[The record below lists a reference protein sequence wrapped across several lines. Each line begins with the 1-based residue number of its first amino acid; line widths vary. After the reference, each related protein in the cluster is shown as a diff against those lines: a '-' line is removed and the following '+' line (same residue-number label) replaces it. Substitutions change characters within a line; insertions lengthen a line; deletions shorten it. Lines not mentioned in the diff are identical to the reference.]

1 MLDSRYW
8 ICSRAQSVQRSN
20 ILRSFG
26 RGDRFHA
33 HGQERTKE
41 QNGGAPKLSLS
52 QSFTINP
59 SREAQSECRAKE
71 LKRLR
76 ERHADFT
83 NGDVV
88 QDVRQRDAGHSR
100 DDQNQ
105 VYLRASVKRCADF
118 SKCECK
124 GKQQ

>member
-59 SREAQSECRAKE
+59 IREAQSECRAKE
-71 LKRLR
+71 MKRLR

-88 QDVRQRDAGHSR
+88 QDVRQRNAGHSR
-100 DDQNQ
+100 DDQNE
-105 VYLRASVKRCADF
+105 VYLRSGMKWCGNFPKR
-118 SKCECK
+118 ECK
-124 GKQQ
+124 RK